1 MTDYYA
7 PHNHWLKTYNSMA
20 GYPDEEGDWINTEEF
35 VYGWLKERMQR
46 YPNKYA
52 RLHLTRKSYG
62 NNGFHLDR
70 LPTWFR
76 LPGYEKLKENEG
88 YFYLKRDSSEWL
100 IKVDDVYD
108 TYDLIMR
115 IQDRIIKESEQ

>member
-7 PHNHWLKTYNSMA
+7 PHNYWLKTYDSMA
-20 GYPDEEGDWINTEEF
+20 DYPDEEGDWINTEEF

-52 RLHLTRKSYG
+52 RLYLNRKDFG
-62 NNGFHLDR
+62 RNGFHLKR
-70 LPTWFR
+70 LPTWSR

-100 IKVDDVYD
+100 IEVDDVYD